1 MTQEI
6 YAELARD
13 PRSVL
18 SRGYR
23 AKDRIAACE
32 ERIQRWR
39 ERVTSITV
47 DPSKEFVAGGSDG
60 RGSEDQLLHIVVLEE
75 ELRDEIVELAGLERE
90 TKALIYELIV
100 NPNYRFLLELRYL
113 NYLRWEEIAVRM
125 HYTLDWTKKL
135 HKRILRIISA
145 EAEKKT
151 L

>member
-18 SRGYR
+18 NRGYR
-23 AKDRIAACE
+23 AKDRIAARE
-32 ERIQRWR
+32 ERIRQWR
-39 ERVTSITV
+39 ERATSITV
-47 DPSKEFVAGGSDG
+47 DPSKEFVAGGSAG
-60 RGSEDQLLHIVVLEE
+60 RGSEDLVLHIIVLEE
-75 ELRDEIVELAGLERE
+75 EIRDEIAELASLERE
-90 TKALIYELIV
+90 TKRLIYELV
-100 NPNYRFLLELRYL
+100 ENPNYRFLLELRYL

-135 HKRILRIISA
+135 HRRALRVLSD

>member
-18 SRGYR
+18 NRGYR
-23 AKDRIAACE
+23 AKDRIEARE
-32 ERIQRWR
+32 ERIQHWR

-47 DPSKEFVAGGSDG
+47 DPSKEFVAGGSSG
-60 RGSEDQLLHIVVLEE
+60 RGFEDLMLHIVVLEE
-75 ELRDEIVELAGLERE
+75 EIKDEIIELASLERE
-90 TKALIYELIV
+90 TKQLIYELV
-100 NPNYRFLLELRYL
+100 ENPNYRFLLELRYL

-135 HKRILRIISA
+135 HRRALHVMSA
-145 EAEKKT
+145 GAEKKT